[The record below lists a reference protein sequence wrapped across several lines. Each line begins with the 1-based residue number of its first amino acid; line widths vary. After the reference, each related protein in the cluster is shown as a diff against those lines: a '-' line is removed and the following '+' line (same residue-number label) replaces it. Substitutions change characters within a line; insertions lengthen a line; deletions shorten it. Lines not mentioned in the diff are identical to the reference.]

1 MKMGC
6 WNGEHHLMLP
16 DHVADWDATASWERE
31 RFASMRERLNPGMVL
46 FDVGTEHGSLSAVYA
61 RWCKGMVLFEPNP
74 TFWPNIRMTWEANH
88 LPMPL
93 GCFVGLVGDDSSD
106 MGYDTPTNTDLTTID
121 YDGTM
126 VDGWPACAWED
137 IETPAMA
144 YRYLHNDK
152 DVATTACTS
161 LDQWVAQHHIT
172 PDAITIDVEGAELEV
187 LMGTMNVLADH
198 RPLVWVSVHPDLMER
213 DYGATPEL
221 LNGWMDVCGYGGTH
235 LGTDHEQH
243 WLYEPR

>member
-6 WNGEHHLMLP
+6 WNGEHSLMLP
-16 DHVADWDATASWERE
+16 DHVADWDATADWERV
-31 RFASMRERLNPGMVL
+31 RFASMQERLTTDMVL

-61 RWCKGMVLFEPNP
+61 RWCKAMVLFEPNP
-74 TFWPNIRMTWEANH
+74 EFWPNIRMTWEAND

-93 GCFVGLVGDDSSD
+93 GCFVGLVGDF
-106 MGYDTPTNTDLTTID
+106 GNPTTSVVGGSQAIAD
-121 YDGTM
+121 YDADM
-126 VDGWPACAWED
+126 IDGWPACAWAD

-144 YRYLHNDK
+144 YRYLHNEK
-152 DVATTACTS
+152 HAATTARTT
-161 LDQWVAQHHIT
+161 LDEWVNRYSIE

-187 LMGTMNVLADH
+187 LRGALDILTVD
-198 RPLVWVSVHPDLMER
+198 RPLVWVSVHPDLMAR
-213 DYGATPEL
+213 DYNTSPERL
-221 LNGWMDVCGYGGTH
+221 ESWMSICDYTGTH